1 VRFCQV
7 LWKVEDTGLEP
18 VASCMPCCGSIVPN
32 DNPPEVTASH
42 CDGCTTGCTSGT
54 EKAVLKPFEAWTG
67 ATGSDGFAA
76 ALLMIAGLPLS
87 DADKAEAV
95 KRLLRR

>member
-1 VRFCQV
+1 MGP
-7 LWKVEDTGLEP
+7 TPG
-18 VASCMPCCGSIVPN
+18 A
-32 DNPPEVTASH
+32 
-42 CDGCTTGCTSGT
+42 
-54 EKAVLKPFEAWTG
+54 G

-95 KRLLRR
+95 KRLLRDAGR

>member
-1 VRFCQV
+1 
-7 LWKVEDTGLEP
+7 
-18 VASCMPCCGSIVPN
+18 MPCCGSIVPN

-54 EKAVLKPFEAWTG
+54 EKAVLKPFEAGNG
-67 ATGSDGFAA
+67 AAGFDGFAA
-76 ALLMIAGLPLS
+76 ALMMISGLPLS
-87 DADKAEAV
+87 DVDKAEAV

>member
-1 VRFCQV
+1 
-7 LWKVEDTGLEP
+7 
-18 VASCMPCCGSIVPN
+18 MPCCEAIVPCV
-32 DNPPEVTASH
+32 NPSEVTASH
-42 CDGCTTGCTSGT
+42 SDGCTTGCTSET
-54 EKAVLKPFEAWTG
+54 EKSVLKPTETGTG

-95 KRLLRR
+95 KRLLREAGR